1 MKSIVDILG
10 KKYGKLLFG
19 LFCGVAYFGII
30 YSFIM
35 SATKTGGG
43 LLVFFFAPA
52 IICLPGVY
60 VIKYCNSM
68 IEAEEKGKLSIFM
81 WAHVILFAVSVILIL
96 AGLKGIKI
104 I

>member
-1 MKSIVDILG
+1 MKSIVEILD

-35 SATKTGGG
+35 SATHTGGG

-52 IICLPGVY
+52 IICLPAVY
-60 VIKYCNSM
+60 VIKYCNNM
-68 IEAEEKGKLSIFM
+68 LEADERAKLSVFM
-81 WAHVILFAVSVILIL
+81 WSHAILFVVSVVLI
-96 AGLKGIKI
+96 AAGIKGVKI

>member
-1 MKSIVDILG
+1 MKSIVNVLD
-10 KKYGKLLFG
+10 KKYGKLFFG

-60 VIKYCNSM
+60 AVKYCNSM
-68 IEAEEKGKLSIFM
+68 KEAEENGKLAAFM
-81 WAHVILFAVSVILIL
+81 WAHIILFAISVVLIV
-96 AGLKGIKI
+96 AGINGVKI

>member
-1 MKSIVDILG
+1 MKSIVNILD
-10 KKYGKLLFG
+10 KKYGKLIFG

-35 SATKTGGG
+35 SATQTGGG

-60 VIKYCNSM
+60 VIKYCNNM
-68 IEAEEKGKLSIFM
+68 AEAEEKDKLAVFM
-81 WAHVILFAVSVILIL
+81 WAHIILFAVSVVLIT
-96 AGLKGIKI
+96 AGINGVKI